1 MKNLI
6 KHLGR
11 VIAASAAALLLL
23 IVFFHG
29 LSGAAA
35 SAPDGAALQPPPPA
49 KPAAPPPAIDIAGR
63 GYWVLVANQSY
74 TTTTYAS
81 RANSLALINTASGA
95 VRGPF
100 LEGQLGS
107 ADGGLF
113 DVDVAPDGVTA
124 LVSNFGDS
132 NVFVV
137 NFSDPLSPSLV
148 TTVTMPMFA
157 EDIAFTPDGRFA
169 LVTDGGF
176 SSPIVTIDMASYT
189 LAYSNVLTQTYSQ
202 AVTAAPDGTILT
214 IDYFGSHIN
223 ALTIDAAGVI
233 TYANIYTLSYSLPSF
248 APTQKHIVR
257 PVNVVIAPDNQTII
271 VCDST
276 TSTLPIYRLTAPG
289 VLTFTGVVTGVGLL
303 DDVVMDYG
311 EWDEHTEYPRAQSVA
326 FDETGEHAYVLL
338 NGYLLQEEPFNLPNH
353 VAVLDILGPGQVRL
367 NPVPPIPMS
376 GQYPSS
382 SQLFGVDTL
391 VVAGDQVYVSHPV
404 LSGAQASNPLQVIN
418 LADYSTYAVPAGFEN
433 GEFYYLP
440 VGVSKLPMRL
450 DLRKTANL
458 SAPRPGSL
466 ISYTLSLVNHGPQ
479 ITGLAVG
486 DVLPPGLA
494 FSGGVT
500 LDPPMAGGVGG
511 VPADLV
517 HDLTIAA
524 NGQVTIT
531 YSALVSRLAGGQT
544 LTNTAWAENPLLL
557 TRQAQ
562 AVHAATVIPFQVYLP
577 LVTH

>member
-1 MKNLI
+1 MNTPLKSF
-6 KHLGR
+6 GR
-11 VIAASAAALLLL
+11 IIAASATALLLL
-23 IVFFHG
+23 VLFFHG
-29 LSGAAA
+29 LSALAAGTA
-35 SAPDGAALQPPPPA
+35 IEPPPPA
-49 KPAAPPPAIDIAGR
+49 DPAAPPPAIDIAGR

-74 TTTTYAS
+74 TNTSPGFDS
-81 RANSLALINTASGA
+81 RGNSLALINTASGA
-95 VRGPF
+95 VLGPF

-107 ADGGLF
+107 AGGGLF

-176 SSPIVTIDMASYT
+176 SSPIATIDMASYT
-189 LAYSNVLTQTYSQ
+189 LAYSNVLTETSSQ

-214 IDYFGSHIN
+214 IDYFGGHLN

-248 APTQKHIVR
+248 APTQKHLVR

-303 DDVVMDYG
+303 DGVVMDYG

-326 FDETGEHAYVLL
+326 FDETGEHAYVLV
-338 NGYLLQEEPFNLPNH
+338 NGYVLQEEPFNLPNH

-367 NPVPPIPMS
+367 NPVPPIAMS

-391 VVAGDQVYVSHPV
+391 VVAGEQVYVSHPT
-404 LSGAQASNPLQVIN
+404 LSGIKESNPLQVIN
-418 LADYSTYAVPAGFEN
+418 LVDYSTYAVPAGFE
-433 GEFYYLP
+433 GSTFFYLP

-450 DLRKTANL
+450 DLQKTANL

-479 ITGLAVG
+479 MTKLAVG
-486 DVLPPGLA
+486 DVLPPGLT
-494 FSGGVT
+494 FSGPVK
-500 LDPPMAGGVGG
+500 LDPPSAGVIGG
-511 VPADLV
+511 IPGDLV

-562 AVHAATVIPFQVYLP
+562 AVHAATVIPFRVFLP